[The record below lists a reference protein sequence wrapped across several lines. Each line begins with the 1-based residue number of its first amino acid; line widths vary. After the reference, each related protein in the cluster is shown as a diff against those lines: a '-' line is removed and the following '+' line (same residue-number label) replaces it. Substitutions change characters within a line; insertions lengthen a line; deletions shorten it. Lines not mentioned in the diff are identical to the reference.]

1 MLKDFLA
8 WLSSTTLPRLS
19 TRSQLRWLLSLLCC
33 VLFPGRLP
41 LYTRAEDLSEGT
53 RRTGVRRNNVI

>member
-1 MLKDFLA
+1 MVVVNDTPTLVHSLPTPLA
-8 WLSSTTLPRLS
+8 ALSFVLS
-19 TRSQLRWLLSLLCC
+19 VLS
-33 VLFPGRLP
+33 PGRLP

>member
-1 MLKDFLA
+1 MVVVND
-8 WLSSTTLPRLS
+8 TPTLVHSLS
-19 TRSQLRWLLSLLCC
+19 TPLAALSFVLS

-53 RRTGVRRNNVI
+53 RRTGVRLNNVI